1 MGAQRAER
9 EARAGLDSCGA
20 AAGFVAGAVV
30 GSTLT
35 APHYYGYGPAPYDP
49 QPYYDQPPAPVYGAP
64 GPGYGT
70 PVADAAAYCA
80 QRFKAWDPA
89 TGTYLGYDGLRHP
102 CP

>member
-30 GSTLT
+30 GSALT
-35 APHYYGYGPAPYDP
+35 APYYCGYGPAPYDP
-49 QPYYDQPPAPVYGAP
+49 QPYYYQPPAPVYEAP

-80 QRFKAWDPA
+80 QRFKSWDPA
-89 TGTYLGYDGLRHP
+89 TGTYLGCDGLRHP